1 MVTPAPVPAPL
12 IVPRA
17 VRVGYGVGSVCTG
30 TFSTVPGLL
39 LLFYMTNVLAVP
51 AWAAGLVVFLPKLW
65 DMVLD
70 PWVGRRS
77 DHTVSRF
84 GARRP
89 WMLLGALTLPVT
101 FALMFAGPPLTG
113 LPAALYVAV
122 CYLAT
127 ATAYAFYEVPYKAMA
142 AEMTDDYH
150 ERSALLQWKMV
161 FVGGA
166 ILLSGS
172 VAPAVAGDE
181 VSGYRLMGLL
191 VAAVLLASM
200 LASFFGTARVPAP
213 EALRAPRIPGARGA
227 GPSIRAQFAEARSSG
242 AFMPLLALGCAQMFA
257 AGVLLAGAPYFA
269 TYILGDPGA
278 VTTLFMCVVG
288 PLLVTMPLWVR
299 LSRRYDKRGA
309 MALGSALFAAGAAG
323 TALSGSLGPV
333 YAHLCLL
340 VVGVGYAGLQLLQVS
355 MLADVVAHDTMVTGG
370 RRAGSFT
377 GLWAACETVVFA
389 LGALVLG
396 WLLGAAGFVES
407 GPANPVAQPEA
418 AVAVTLYGGTLLPAL
433 FAGISLLLARRYPLT
448 ARTLAAGGVT
458 PAGE

>member
-12 IVPRA
+12 TVPRA

-51 AWAAGLVVFLPKLW
+51 AWAAGLVVFLPKLL
-65 DMVLD
+65 DMVLA
-70 PWVGRRS
+70 PWVGRCS
-77 DHTVSRF
+77 DHTVSRL

-89 WMLLGALTLPVT
+89 WMLVGTLTLPVA
-101 FALMFAGPPLTG
+101 FALTFAGPPLTG

-172 VAPAVAGDE
+172 FAPAVAGGE
-181 VSGYRLMGLL
+181 VAGYRLMGLL
-191 VAAVLLASM
+191 VAGVLLVSM
-200 LASFFGTARVPAP
+200 LASFFGTARVPGP
-213 EALRAPRIPGARGA
+213 EVTEARGA

-355 MLADVVAHDTMVTGG
+355 MLADVVAHDTLVTGG

-407 GPANPVAQPEA
+407 GAANPVAQPETAMA
-418 AVAVTLYGGTLLPAL
+418 ATLYGGTLLPAV

-448 ARTLAAGGVT
+448 AQALAAKRIS

>member
-1 MVTPAPVPAPL
+1 MRLNVAMVTPAPVPAPL
-12 IVPRA
+12 AVPRA

-51 AWAAGLVVFLPKLW
+51 AWAAGLVVFLPK
-65 DMVLD
+65 VLD
-70 PWVGRRS
+70 LVLAPWVGRCS
-77 DHTVSRF
+77 DHTVSRL

-89 WMLLGALTLPVT
+89 WMLVGTLTLPVA
-101 FALMFAGPPLTG
+101 FALTFAGPPLTG

-172 VAPAVAGDE
+172 FAPAIAGGEVA
-181 VSGYRLMGLL
+181 GYRLMGLL
-191 VAAVLLASM
+191 VAGVLLVSM
-200 LASFFGTARVPAP
+200 LASFFGTARVPGP
-213 EALRAPRIPGARGA
+213 EVTEARGA

-355 MLADVVAHDTMVTGG
+355 MLADVVAHDTLVTGG

-407 GPANPVAQPEA
+407 GGTNPVAQPETAMA
-418 AVAVTLYGGTLLPAL
+418 ATLYGGTLLPAV

-448 ARTLAAGGVT
+448 AQALAAKRVSPT
-458 PAGE
+458 GE

>member
-12 IVPRA
+12 VVPRA

-51 AWAAGLVVFLPKLW
+51 AWAAGLVVFLPKLL
-65 DMVLD
+65 DMVLA
-70 PWVGRRS
+70 PWVGRCS
-77 DHTVSRF
+77 DHTVSRL

-89 WMLLGALTLPVT
+89 WMLVGTLTLPVA
-101 FALMFAGPPLTG
+101 FALTFAGPPLTG

-172 VAPAVAGDE
+172 FAPAIAGGEVA
-181 VSGYRLMGLL
+181 GYRLMGLL
-191 VAAVLLASM
+191 VAGVLLVSM
-200 LASFFGTARVPAP
+200 LASFFGTARVPGP
-213 EALRAPRIPGARGA
+213 EVAEARGA
-227 GPSIRAQFAEARSSG
+227 GLSIRAQLAEARSSG

-355 MLADVVAHDTMVTGG
+355 MLADVVAHDTLVTGG

-407 GPANPVAQPEA
+407 GGANPVAQPETA
-418 AVAVTLYGGTLLPAL
+418 MAVTLYGGTLLPAV

-448 ARTLAAGGVT
+448 AQALAAKRISPT
-458 PAGE
+458 GE